1 LTERLLTDRI
11 AYRTVIIDVDSTL
24 SGIEGIEWLAALRGA
39 ETAERITDITERA
52 MRGQLSFDG
61 VYAARLDTVR
71 PTRAEVAALGNAYIA
86 HVVPGAERAVKALGS
101 AGVRVVVVSGGIRD
115 AVLPLVSFL
124 GLAESNLH
132 AVPVYFDEDGAY
144 AGYDTG
150 HPCARQMGKR
160 VLVTSLSIERP
171 ALVIGD
177 GITDAELKPI
187 VDAFA
192 VFTGV
197 VRREEIVLLADFE
210 LQSFDD
216 LVQRVIT

>member
-1 LTERLLTDRI
+1 MTDRI

-24 SGIEGIEWLAALRGA
+24 SGIEGIEWLAGLRGA
-39 ETAERITDITERA
+39 ETAARITDVTERA

-61 VYAARLDTVR
+61 VYAARLDAVR
-71 PTRAEVAALGNAYIA
+71 PTRAEVVALGDAYIEQ
-86 HVVPGAERAVKALGS
+86 VVPGAKRAIKSLRA

-115 AVLPLVSFL
+115 AVVPLVSFL

-132 AVPVYFDEDGAY
+132 AVPVYFDEDGSY
-144 AGYDTG
+144 AGYDTE
-150 HPCARQMGKR
+150 HPCTRQMGKR
-160 VLVTSLSIERP
+160 TVVTSLSIERP

-187 VDAFA
+187 VDAFG

-197 VRREEIVLLADFE
+197 VRREEIVRLADFE
-210 LQSFDD
+210 LESFDD